1 MKGHGKVRAL
11 AVATLMAGVVGAVG
25 LTAGVAH
32 AGVASPMRG
41 VVPQAVGEQECE
53 GNLCAKI
60 TNDESGVVTVRA
72 WARYVTFTGHFQL
85 QTPNRRSLNSIES
98 TWHAGGTGNYFN
110 DINGGNGTYCVTE
123 WNKVI
128 GGWNDIGYV
137 CIST

>member
-11 AVATLMAGVVGAVG
+11 AVATLTAGVVGAGV

-41 VVPQAVGEQECE
+41 LAQQAVLEPACE
-53 GNLCAKI
+53 GNLCAEI
-60 TNDESGVVTVRA
+60 ISDESGVVTVRA
-72 WARYVTFTGHFQL
+72 WARYITFTGHFEL
-85 QTPNRRSLNSIES
+85 QTPNHRTLNSIES

-110 DINGGNGTYCVTE
+110 NINGGNGTYCVTE
-123 WNKVI
+123 WNKVL